1 MEKETN
7 TSNQTVSAVPGP
19 SAYAKLL
26 TIYDG
31 TGDLAFLSG
40 QLPRQDG
47 KVAYIGTVG
56 EQMSLDEA
64 KAAAKLCA
72 FNCLAKLNQEL
83 GEERRLLRI
92 LKVTGFVACVPEF
105 KGAPA
110 VIDAAS
116 AVFVEALGEH
126 GMHARSAIGVAA
138 LPHGAAVEIELIA
151 EVSRLQRAL

>member
-1 MEKETN
+1 MERQLN
-7 TSNQTVSAVPGP
+7 HSDPSSLAMPGP

-26 TIYDG
+26 TIHDG
-31 TGDLAFLSG
+31 AGDLAFLSG

-56 EQMSLDEA
+56 EDISLDEA

-72 FNCLAKLNQEL
+72 VNCLAKLNQEL

-92 LKVTGFVACVPEF
+92 LKVTGFVACVPQF
-105 KGAPA
+105 KGVPA

-116 AVFVEALGEH
+116 AVFVEALGER
-126 GMHARSAIGVAA
+126 GVHARSAIGVAA
-138 LPHGAAVEIELIA
+138 LPHGATVEIELIA
-151 EVSRLQRAL
+151 EVSRLPITS